1 MSAKSFTERQGQYL
15 AFIDAYTR
23 VHGRPPAET
32 DMQRHFQLSPPSVH
46 QMVLTLERLGHIR
59 RQPGVAR
66 SIEVL
71 LAPEDL
77 PVLRHPNR
85 SNPLCRG
92 TSRSPAAVLHSR
104 PEQVRLRGRCSWDGL
119 HGAGEASSWPQR
131 ACYSYPERV
140 PAPSPHVAGRK
151 WGFSYRLRQTTSIRE
166 RI

>member
-71 LAPEDL
+71 LAPETC
-77 PVLRHPNR
+77 PFSVTRSQ

-92 TSRSPAAVLHSR
+92 TSPLEGRGSP
-104 PEQVRLRGRCSWDGL
+104 QQLRWRG
-119 HGAGEASSWPQR
+119 Q
-131 ACYSYPERV
+131 
-140 PAPSPHVAGRK
+140 PS
-151 WGFSYRLRQTTSIRE
+151 
-166 RI
+166 